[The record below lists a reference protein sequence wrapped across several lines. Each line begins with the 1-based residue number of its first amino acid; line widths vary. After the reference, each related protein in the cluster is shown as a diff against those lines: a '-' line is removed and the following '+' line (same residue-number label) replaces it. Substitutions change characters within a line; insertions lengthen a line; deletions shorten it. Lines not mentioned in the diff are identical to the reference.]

1 MTVFSSVCL
10 IILLILISA
19 VVSCAE
25 IALASSR
32 KIKLQM
38 MGKEGDTRALDA
50 LKLQEQPGSFITVV
64 QIGLNTVA
72 ILAGIVGEASLNPY
86 FTQWFKPLPQA
97 DMLGSLT
104 SFVLVTGSFILFA
117 DLMPKQFALT
127 NPERV
132 AVWVVRPMMM
142 LIFLF
147 KPVVWIFNG
156 LASAFFKALNIS
168 TVRQDKLTYEDI
180 YAVMDAGAQA
190 GVLKQQEHYLIE
202 NVFEMQER
210 TVTSAMS
217 TRESIVYFD
226 KNDDAERVMEVMA
239 EKPHSK
245 FLVCNGNLEH
255 VIGYIEAHALL
266 TLFLK
271 EDNVALTD
279 KRILRKALFI
289 PDTLTLFDVLEAFKS
304 SGEDFAV
311 IVNEYAL
318 VVGVVTLKDVMN
330 IVMGELVNTEE
341 EAQIMQRSADTWLVD
356 GATPLED
363 VMRTFGIE
371 EFPHSENYETI
382 AGFMMYSLRKV
393 PKRTDYVIF
402 GNYKFEVVDT
412 EHFKIDQLL
421 VSLHKT
427 DKK

>member
-1 MTVFSSVCL
+1 MS
-10 IILLILISA
+10 ILTSILMLALLVLMSA
-19 VVSCAE
+19 FVSCAE

-32 KIKLQM
+32 KIKLQLL
-38 MGKEGDTRALDA
+38 GKEGDTRALDV
-50 LKLQEQPGSFITVV
+50 LQMQEHPGSFITVV
-64 QIGLNTVA
+64 QIVLNTVA
-72 ILAGIVGEASLNPY
+72 ILAGIVGESALRPY
-86 FTQWFKPLPQA
+86 LDALLDGMPLAGNAAP
-97 DMLGSLT
+97 LI
-104 SFVLVTGSFILFA
+104 SFVLITGSFILFA

-132 AVWVVRPMMM
+132 ALRIVRPMML
-142 LIFLF
+142 LIFLL
-147 KPVVWIFNG
+147 KPIVWVFNSIAR
-156 LASAFFKALNIS
+156 LIFKALNIS
-168 TVRQDKLTYEDI
+168 TVRQEKLTYDDI
-180 YAVMDAGAQA
+180 YAVVDAGAQA

-226 KNDDAERVMEVMA
+226 KNDSSEKVLETMAER
-239 EKPHSK
+239 PHSK
-245 FLVCNGNLEH
+245 FLVCKDSLEH
-255 VIGYIEAHALL
+255 VIGYIESHTLL

-271 EDNVALTD
+271 EDDVRLTD

-289 PDTLTLFDVLEAFKS
+289 PDTLSLFDALEAFKT

-318 VVGVVTLKDVMN
+318 VVGVLTLKDVMS
-330 IVMGELVNTEE
+330 IVMGELVNSEE

-363 VMRTFGIE
+363 VMRTFQIE
-371 EFPHSENYETI
+371 AFPHSENYETI

-393 PKRTDYVIF
+393 PKKTDYVLF
-402 GNYKFEVVDT
+402 GQYKFEVIDT
-412 EHFKIDQLL
+412 DNFKIDQLL
-421 VSLHKT
+421 VSLHNEAT
-427 DKK
+427 R